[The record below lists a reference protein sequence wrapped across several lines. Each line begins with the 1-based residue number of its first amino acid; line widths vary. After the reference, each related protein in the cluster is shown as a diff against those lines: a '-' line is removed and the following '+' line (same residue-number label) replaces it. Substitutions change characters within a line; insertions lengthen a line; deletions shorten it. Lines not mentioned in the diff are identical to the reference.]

1 MKNYILFGMMIHF
14 LFALTPPR
22 LCAETANEGLSKS
35 SVHGQSAV
43 AASQA
48 GGELTGLV
56 YDNNIGFM
64 KDVPRELHEALPMC
78 DEFLDVKW
86 IREMPGGYW
95 VGRVIVDVSTGEK
108 KEQRELVVLE
118 EERLPGRLKI
128 FDITTS
134 SYRGRQFEA
143 LIMLADVVSS
153 IYGTPDSDVLE
164 QGLSVLKGRKRVMAV
179 KGLVGSQS
187 YLERGV
193 ASRLV
198 VGSNKKI
205 CITLPDKEKWM
216 IYKK

>member
-35 SVHGQSAV
+35 SVHGQSV
-43 AASQA
+43 VTVPQS
-48 GGELTGLV
+48 GGEATGLV

-95 VGRVIVDVSTGEK
+95 VGRVIVDVSAGEK

-134 SYRGRQFEA
+134 SYRGLQFEA
-143 LIMLADVVSS
+143 LIMSADAVSS
-153 IYGTPDSDVLE
+153 VYTTPDSDILR
-164 QGLSVLKGRKRVMAV
+164 QGLSVFKERKRIMAV
-179 KGLVGSQS
+179 EGLIGSQS
-187 YLERGV
+187 SLERGL
-193 ASRLV
+193 ASRFVLR
-198 VGSNKKI
+198 SNKKI
-205 CITLPDKEKWM
+205 CITLPAKERWL
-216 IYKK
+216 INKK